1 MKTQFS
7 LFDLLILIGIIQGII
22 TGALLLK
29 STKNKRSNIFLSLS
43 LFSFCFLSSKTI
55 LHTLNLWNIPFFR
68 FFPIGVEL
76 AIPPLIFFYVKSL
89 VNPNFKFRTNDWLHF
104 IPFFISQSYAF
115 IVYFFTLKTN
125 KIYEKDSI
133 ANLFNFN
140 TIKQIDEYFLL
151 LSLLIYLYFGF
162 RQLIVYKKWVANN
175 TSDNTI
181 PNFKWLE
188 RIFYLFV
195 VIGVFLLI
203 NLFIDAVFN
212 FRNTT
217 ILHWDLLILLI
228 TATIYYLG
236 FSGLLQP
243 DYSFT
248 IKQQKLKK
256 ANNPLKKQKE
266 DSILNNLNT
275 AIHTQKIF
283 LNPTLNIDK
292 LAGIIG
298 VTSRDLSKFI
308 NQNHNKSFRD
318 YINEHR
324 INEVKLKLK
333 TNDFTKKS
341 ILGIA
346 TECGFNSEASFYR
359 VFKKVTKKS
368 PLEYV
373 KDNQ

>member
-55 LHTLNLWNIPFFR
+55 LHTLNLWSIPFFR

-162 RQLIVYKKWVANN
+162 RQLIVYKKWVANS

-359 VFKKVTKKS
+359 IFKKVTKKS